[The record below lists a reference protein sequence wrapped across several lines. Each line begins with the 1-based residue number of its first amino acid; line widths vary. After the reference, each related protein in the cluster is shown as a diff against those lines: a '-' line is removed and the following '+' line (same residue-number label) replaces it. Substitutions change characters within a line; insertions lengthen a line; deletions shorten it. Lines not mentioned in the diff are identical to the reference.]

1 MTKIVEIKEEIKV
14 MYLKTDKEPSYK
26 DLFLEECE
34 NSKRFMWENEDLYRT
49 IRKAIVELQL
59 LVKMAYDCEGFVKEE
74 SLKTLIN
81 ELVRYAKKSINILKG
96 EDENDR

>member
-1 MTKIVEIKEEIKV
+1 
-14 MYLKTDKEPSYK
+14 MYLKTEKEPSYK

-34 NSKRFMWENEDLYRT
+34 NSKRFMFENEDLYRT
-49 IRKAIVELQL
+49 IRKAIAELQL
-59 LVKMAYDCEGFVKEE
+59 LVKMAYDCEGIIKEE